1 LREISLLQSPG
12 TRRRLFDSI
21 LKRGLDARRNSEAN
35 GCPDEATLAA
45 YCDRSLPPSQAGRW
59 EEHFSDCARCQG
71 TLAAMVRARSA
82 GDSAITGPM
91 VGRRW
96 ELYAALAAAVAGISI
111 AVGLM
116 RKSGNPPPPAG
127 LYSSK
132 GSNAPAQFRQKPAVV
147 QKAGPQIALN
157 ENANQVKREP
167 SSTNVAKAPPHLGEN
182 ETLGGL
188 KREARRYEP
197 RYLKHKGEFSALAR
211 SASPQKQAQPQSE
224 HESGAAAPPSRL
236 SVAPPPQPPQEIAG
250 REFAPSLAPGA
261 APEAPFAGS
270 RAVGG
275 SAPSAAPMAGHG
287 PGLGMISVRT
297 ADNVERWRLGT
308 NGTIQHREPDGSW
321 QEQSSGVSSALRA
334 GAAPSPTTCWIVG
347 SAGTILRTSD
357 GEHWQK
363 IDSPTS
369 NDLIDVFATDAS
381 DATVTADDGKR
392 FATADAGR
400 TWRPL

>member
-1 LREISLLQSPG
+1 MQRPG
-12 TRRRLFDSI
+12 TQRRLFDSI

-45 YCDRSLPPSQAGRW
+45 YCDRSLPPSQAARW
-59 EEHFSDCARCQG
+59 EEHFSNCARCQG
-71 TLAAMVRARSA
+71 TLAAMVRARPA
-82 GDSAITGPM
+82 GDSATTGRA

-116 RKSGNPPPPAG
+116 RNSGNPPPPTV

-132 GSNAPAQFRQKPAVV
+132 GSNAPAQFRQKPAVG
-147 QKAGPQIALN
+147 QKAAPQIALN
-157 ENANQVKREP
+157 ENANQVEREP

-188 KREARRYEP
+188 KREARGYEP
-197 RYLKHKGEFSALAR
+197 RYLKHKGEFSAPAR
-211 SASPQKQAQPQSE
+211 SALPQKPAQPQSE

-236 SVAPPPQPPQEIAG
+236 SVAPPPQPPQEMAR

-261 APEAPFAGS
+261 AAGAPLAGS
-270 RAVGG
+270 SAVGE
-275 SAPSAAPMAGHG
+275 SAPSAGPIAG
-287 PGLGMISVRT
+287 LASASRMISVRT

-321 QEQSSGVSSALRA
+321 QEQSSTVSSTLRA

-347 SAGTILRTSD
+347 SAGTILRTTD
-357 GEHWQK
+357 GDHWQR
-363 IDSPTS
+363 IDSPTTA
-369 NDLIDVFATDAS
+369 DLAAVSAIDAS
-381 DATVTADDGKR
+381 AATVTADDGKR
-392 FATADAGR
+392 FYTADGGH
-400 TWRPL
+400 TWRQLY